1 MGDYSFPTRIVEGN
15 NSVNQIGELIKEY
28 GSRVLLIGDGIAA
41 QEGGWL
47 KKIQTIIEDNT
58 HGVILYDKVDSKSN
72 SDVANKAA
80 EQGRY
85 AQCDVVLGF
94 GGRTALHIAKAT
106 TFLISHG
113 GILEDYFLGKKG
125 KGKKISYIEIPTTP
139 GYIPGMI
146 GDFEVVDK
154 YDGLKKIM
162 NAELYADMVL
172 MDPKLTFSLSED
184 FTKTIGLETI
194 AIAIEAFL
202 SKGSNFMV
210 DTYFYKVLEYINSN
224 LKKTV
229 KDPENINVR
238 KTICEAGILA
248 SLALKFG
255 SQGLAYA
262 IAMVIKSV
270 YGINQALA
278 MSVILPYVMEFNLTT
293 SANKLVFISK
303 AFGDNISDISVVE
316 AAIKAIEN
324 VRKISIENNIPQ
336 RLNELNIA
344 EEDLLKIAKI
354 ARNYEFLHNLPRPV
368 SREDILTILSSA
380 Y

>member
-1 MGDYSFPTRIVEGN
+1 
-15 NSVNQIGELIKEY
+15 
-28 GSRVLLIGDGIAA
+28 
-41 QEGGWL
+41 
-47 KKIQTIIEDNT
+47 
-58 HGVILYDKVDSKSN
+58 
-72 SDVANKAA
+72 
-80 EQGRY
+80 
-85 AQCDVVLGF
+85 
-94 GGRTALHIAKAT
+94 
-106 TFLISHG
+106 
-113 GILEDYFLGKKG
+113 
-125 KGKKISYIEIPTTP
+125 
-139 GYIPGMI
+139 
-146 GDFEVVDK
+146 
-154 YDGLKKIM
+154 
-162 NAELYADMVL
+162 
-172 MDPKLTFSLSED
+172 
-184 FTKTIGLETI
+184 
-194 AIAIEAFL
+194 
-202 SKGSNFMV
+202 
-210 DTYFYKVLEYINSN
+210 
-224 LKKTV
+224 
-229 KDPENINVR
+229 NINVR